1 MERSSQL
8 LLTFLL
14 NASWQILL
22 ITAVG
27 ALCAWLLRS
36 AAARWRHVVWVA
48 VLVLSFCLPALTALR
63 LSGPAA
69 ELTPGTVAGSSR
81 VDSSLSAPPEPIG
94 PPESLSGWLNK
105 TKLLIPLDSDV
116 ATVLVVL
123 YLLFLSY
130 RAVRLSSAWVKT
142 KSIVRNSYAMA
153 LPERVLRTIDSCQK
167 AVGIRPCRVLCSASL
182 AVPITVGGRN
192 PIVIL
197 PEHLLE
203 ESDTDVL
210 TSAVGHELFHIVR
223 RDYVFNLF
231 YELIYLPLS
240 FHPAAALVRRR
251 IRQTR
256 ELRCDELVAGCLL
269 DAQVYA
275 RSLVHLAG
283 SAVALGRRTPPVT
296 VGILD
301 ADILEE
307 RVMTILKM
315 TKVRLH
321 KGKLLLVA
329 ALLLAAVPC
338 IAAAPFAFEFTVEP
352 QAGAEQTQKN
362 AELAGQREEQARRE
376 EQVKME
382 IEKMLELKQLELE
395 KLRVHGQLEQKLKA
409 SAQHERL
416 RQELIQ
422 KIAAE
427 KVHRKVEDE
436 VLEKLKRHLKVIES
450 QDPQHAEHRRMEF
463 KAKTQAQ
470 AELARSARIGM
481 GEAIRIAMSQQAGTV
496 MECRL
501 VRKGEEVFYHVLIL
515 SGTEAEPVSTL
526 LLVSAINGRIAETV
540 KADTI
545 FKEKRQ

>member
-14 NASWQILL
+14 NACWQILL

-36 AAARWRHVVWVA
+36 AAARWRHVVWVV
-48 VLVLSFCLPALTALR
+48 VLVLSFCLPVWTALR
-63 LSGPAA
+63 LPGQAA
-69 ELTPGTVAGSSR
+69 ELTPGMVAGLSSS
-81 VDSSLSAPPEPIG
+81 DSSLSAAPG
-94 PPESLSGWLNK
+94 PNGPFESLSAWLSK
-105 TKLLIPLDSDV
+105 TKLLIPLDSAF

-123 YLLFLSY
+123 YLVFLSY
-130 RAVRLSSAWVKT
+130 RVVRLFSAWLKT
-142 KSIVRNSYAMA
+142 NRIVRDSYATA
-153 LPERVLRTIDSCQK
+153 FPERVHRTIERCHA
-167 AVGIRPCRVLCSASL
+167 AVGIKPCRVLCSASL

-192 PIVIL
+192 PVVIL
-197 PEHLLE
+197 PKHLLE
-203 ESDTDVL
+203 ESDSDVL
-210 TSAVGHELFHIVR
+210 TSAVGHELFHIAR
-223 RDYVFNLF
+223 RDYVLNLV

-301 ADILEE
+301 ADMLEE
-307 RVMTILKM
+307 RVMTILKT
-315 TKVRLH
+315 TKVHLH
-321 KGKLLLVA
+321 KRTLLLVA

-338 IAAAPFAFEFTVEP
+338 IAAAPFGFEFTVEP
-352 QAGAEQTQKN
+352 QAVTEPAQKDAELAKQKEEQTQ
-362 AELAGQREEQARRE
+362 EQGFEEKLR
-376 EQVKME
+376 KMV
-382 IEKMLELKQLELE
+382 LE
-395 KLRVHGQLEQKLKA
+395 KLRVHGHLEQKLEIGLRQDLEKLESEKKHEEHA
-409 SAQHERL
+409 LILEKMKHHFKLIESQHPEHAERL
-416 RQELIQ
+416 RMEL
-422 KIAAE
+422 E
-427 KVHRKVEDE
+427 
-436 VLEKLKRHLKVIES
+436 
-450 QDPQHAEHRRMEF
+450 
-463 KAKTQAQ
+463 AKTLAQ

-501 VRKGEEVFYHVLIL
+501 VRKGDEVFYHVLIL
-515 SGTEAEPVSTL
+515 SGTEADPVSTP
-526 LLVSAINGRIAETV
+526 LLVSAIDGRAV
-540 KADTI
+540 KP
-545 FKEKRQ
+545 

>member
-1 MERSSQL
+1 MGRSSLL

-14 NASWQILL
+14 NACWQILL

-36 AAARWRHVVWVA
+36 AAARWRHVVWVV

-63 LSGPAA
+63 LPGPATS
-69 ELTPGTVAGSSR
+69 LTPGIVAGPSS
-81 VDSSLSAPPEPIG
+81 VGSSLSAAPGPIG
-94 PPESLSGWLNK
+94 PSESLPGWPNK
-105 TKLLIPLDSDV
+105 TKVMIPLDSDF

-123 YLLFLSY
+123 YMLFLSY
-130 RAVRLSSAWVKT
+130 RAVRLFSAWVKT
-142 KSIVRNSYAMA
+142 KRIVRDSYPMA
-153 LPERVLRTIDSCQK
+153 FPERVLRIIERCQT
-167 AVGIRPCRVLCSASL
+167 AVGIKPCRVLCSASL

-210 TSAVGHELFHIVR
+210 TSAVGHELFHIAR
-223 RDYVFNLF
+223 RDYVLNFV

-256 ELRCDELVAGCLL
+256 ELRCDELVAGYLL
-269 DAQVYA
+269 DAQIYA

-283 SAVALGRRTPPVT
+283 SAVAMGRRVPTVT

-307 RVMTILKM
+307 RVMTILKK

-321 KGKLLLVA
+321 KRTLFLVAGLLLV
-329 ALLLAAVPC
+329 AVPC
-338 IAAAPFAFEFTVEP
+338 IAAAPFGFEFTVEP
-352 QAGAEQTQKN
+352 QAAVEQAQKN
-362 AELAGQREEQARRE
+362 AELEKLKEEQALKEEHMKMVRE
-376 EQVKME
+376 KVRLHEHV
-382 IEKMLELKQLELE
+382 
-395 KLRVHGQLEQKLKA
+395 EQKLKEQSTHEGAWRQGLEETVLDKIHKEA
-409 SAQHERL
+409 SAVIMKMKH
-416 RQELIQ
+416 
-422 KIAAE
+422 
-427 KVHRKVEDE
+427 H
-436 VLEKLKRHLKVIES
+436 LEFVES
-450 QDPQHAEHRRMEF
+450 QHPEHAEHLKMEF

-501 VRKGEEVFYHVLIL
+501 VGKGDGVFYHVLIL
-515 SGTEAEPVSTL
+515 SGTEADPVSTR
-526 LLVSAINGRIAETV
+526 LLVSAVDGRIV
-540 KADTI
+540 KP
-545 FKEKRQ
+545 